1 MMFRWLFPN
10 ENALT
15 PAENAAWKLSALRII
30 LVSGF
35 LLEIWIAVHTSAS
48 AFASGNY
55 KVIWAVG
62 LLYVIKSVA
71 IYYSTRSVR
80 ASAGLLILNIYGVT
94 LAVVTLIQDHQIAAL
109 GYILVYAAPLIAR
122 LFLGLRLAL
131 WLMFFNIFP
140 FLFLISRSDQYGWP
154 DLQVSLSSVQTD
166 VHALIFLFFNF
177 CLPLAVFRVLHEL
190 DSTLTQFTRAS
201 KALKLSHAQYQE
213 IFENAGTALILTDPA
228 GQILQ
233 ANNQANTL
241 LGRQSHGEQSRD
253 LFSWLLMENSVRLQD
268 KYGQDTDELRLSAY
282 QTRDGKMVVM
292 NNISQTSTGEFIVA
306 LSDVSSFYA
315 MHNALQLSIERE
327 DYLSSHDLLTNLP
340 NRDMLRHH
348 LTSVLANQDG
358 IHVTALV
365 SFRLNS
371 IRHANQQFGA
381 PAGDT
386 LLRRFA
392 DELGAVLPENSFC
405 TRLRSIVFSF
415 VLERFQTPGDVV
427 LFVEQIREKMPK
439 EIEIN
444 GEMLQVQFSAGIAL
458 LRNGESEPDDLIRR
472 SEMALD
478 AARKS
483 SDQSTSLFD
492 DAEAQE
498 IRRNIEIEV
507 GIISGLKH
515 NEFHLMYQPKICH
528 QGKLAGVEALLRW
541 DSASL
546 GRVSPAE
553 FIPVAE
559 HSGLIHHISDFV
571 LDAVCA
577 QIRLWLDTHGESPVV
592 ALNLS
597 VIDLARTD
605 LIELIE
611 ERCQHYRIETRY
623 LELEI
628 TETGLIANEA
638 ISIQHLNA
646 LKKRGFSIA
655 IDDFGTGYSSLSK
668 LSHFPAHTV
677 KIDRSFVAQIGYNPK
692 SEMIIKAIISLAEIL
707 SCKTVAEGVENGD
720 QESFLK
726 QVGCDFFQGYYFYH
740 PLNRRDMSDLLVSNL
755 PLLQQAS

>member
-10 ENALT
+10 EHALT

-35 LLEIWIAVHTSAS
+35 LLELWIAIHTSAS
-48 AFASGNY
+48 AFARNNY
-55 KVIWAVG
+55 KVMWVVG
-62 LLYVIKSVA
+62 LLCVIKAVA

-80 ASAGLLILNIYGVT
+80 ASAALLILNIYGVT
-94 LAVVTLIQDHQIAAL
+94 LAVITLIQDHQIAAL
-109 GYILVYAAPLIAR
+109 GYILIYAAPLIAR
-122 LFLGLRLAL
+122 LFLGLRPAL
-131 WLMFFNIFP
+131 WLMFFNILP
-140 FLFLISRSDQYGWP
+140 FLFLISQSSQSGWP
-154 DLQVSLSSVQTD
+154 DLQTSLSGVRTD

-190 DSTLTQFTRAS
+190 DAALDQFTNAS
-201 KALKLSHAQYQE
+201 HALKLSHAQYQE
-213 IFENAGTALILTDPA
+213 IFENAGTALILTDEA
-228 GQILQ
+228 GQILR

-241 LGRQSHGEQSRD
+241 LGRQAHEKHAHD
-253 LFSWLLMENSVRLQD
+253 LFSWLSVDDKVRLHAEHDQGEEN
-268 KYGQDTDELRLSAY
+268 KCASAY
-282 QTRDGKMVVM
+282 QTRNGKMVVL
-292 NNISQTSTGEFIVA
+292 NNISQTATGDFIVA
-306 LSDVSSFYA
+306 LNDVSSFYE
-315 MHNALQLSIERE
+315 MHHALQLSIQRE
-327 DYLSSHDLLTNLP
+327 GYLSSHDPLTNLP
-340 NRDMLRHH
+340 NRSMLRQH
-348 LTSVLANQDG
+348 LTTVLAAHDG
-358 IHVTALV
+358 LHVTALV

-427 LFVEQIREKMPK
+427 LFVEQVREKMPK

-444 GEMLQVQFSAGIAL
+444 GEMIQVQFSAGIAL
-458 LRNGESEPDDLIRR
+458 LRHGESEPDDLIRR

-478 AARKS
+478 AARRS
-483 SDQSTSLFD
+483 SDHSTSLFD
-492 DAEAQE
+492 DDEAQE

-507 GIISGLKH
+507 GIISGLKQ
-515 NEFHLMYQPKICH
+515 NEFHLLYQPKISH
-528 QGKLAGVEALLRW
+528 DGGLAGVEALLRW

-577 QIRLWLDTHGESPVV
+577 QIRQWLDTYGESPVV

-597 VIDLARTD
+597 VIDLARVN

-677 KIDRSFVAQIGYNPK
+677 KIDRSFVAQIGYNAK

-707 SCKTVAEGVENGD
+707 SCKTVAEGVENKD
-720 QESFLK
+720 QEHFLK
-726 QVGCDFFQGYYFYH
+726 EVGCDFFQGYYFYH
-740 PLNRRDMSDLLVSNL
+740 PLNMRDMSDLLVSHL
-755 PLLQQAS
+755 PLLKEAG